1 VPTSFYNK
9 LVEHM
14 IEVSGVL
21 QAGPTILNT
30 SGGEVLQIPKTLTH
44 TPSPAIVLEAGAIL
58 ESDGTFGQTSLGAF
72 KYGRMVQV
80 SRELLTDTGVDLTGY
95 LARSVGRALGNA
107 FGSDLIVGGG
117 TTVPRGIQLDAAAGV
132 TGPAGT
138 TVTFGNQATVGQGF
152 DLLISLYHS
161 VIAPYRASSSCAWVM
176 NDTTASLVRRI
187 KTTAGDY
194 AWQPS
199 LTVGNPDL
207 ILGKPVYIDPFVLSP
222 AASVES
228 IFFGDWSQ
236 FFVRYAG
243 GIRFE
248 RSDDFAF
255 ANDLVSFRA
264 LLRADAALVDLTGAI
279 KSFTHS
285 AI

>member
-1 VPTSFYNK
+1 
-9 LVEHM
+9 
-14 IEVSGVL
+14 
-21 QAGPTILNT
+21 
-30 SGGEVLQIPKTLTH
+30 
-44 TPSPAIVLEAGAIL
+44 
-58 ESDGTFGQTSLGAF
+58 
-72 KYGRMVQV
+72 
-80 SRELLTDTGVDLTGY
+80 
-95 LARSVGRALGNA
+95 
-107 FGSDLIVGGG
+107 
-117 TTVPRGIQLDAAAGV
+117 
-132 TGPAGT
+132 
-138 TVTFGNQATVGQGF
+138 
-152 DLLISLYHS
+152 
-161 VIAPYRASSSCAWVM
+161 M

-187 KTTAGDY
+187 KNTAGDY

-207 ILGKPVYIDPFVLSP
+207 ILGKPVFIDPFVLSP

-236 FFVRYAG
+236 YFVRYAG
-243 GIRFE
+243 GVRFE

-264 LLRADAALVDLTGAI
+264 LLRADAGLVDLTGAI